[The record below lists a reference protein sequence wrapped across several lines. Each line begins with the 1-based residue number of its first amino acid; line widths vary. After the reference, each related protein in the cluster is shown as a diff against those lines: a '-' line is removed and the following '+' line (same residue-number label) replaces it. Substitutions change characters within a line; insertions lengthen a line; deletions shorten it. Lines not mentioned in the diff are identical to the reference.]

1 MGNIIEVS
9 NVFKTYGTKKVLEK
23 LSFSIE
29 EGKLTTLIGCNGAG
43 KSTTLRLI
51 AGIEGVDSGSVK
63 LFGQN
68 PHAFDFKHRPDTFF
82 IHENMEMTFPVNLL
96 EMVSIY
102 RKIYPRWSNDIFNQ
116 ILKHRKFS
124 IKKQFSELSRGQKMQ
139 FMLMMALASQSKIL
153 LLDEI
158 TAVIDIEGQRYFLE
172 QLKDFTRRGGTV
184 VITTNILSEL
194 NEYADHL
201 LLLQETK
208 LRVDSSIADL
218 KKKFIMLKKL
228 ENHPVFQH
236 PEAALIRKDE
246 SGVELYL
253 IPRHVVDEDTA
264 ILRFK
269 YEHTPRFEDILV
281 LYFQLK
287 NEKFNEKLEVA

>member
-1 MGNIIEVS
+1 MGKIIEVS
-9 NVFKTYGTKKVLEK
+9 KIFKNYGEKKVLEN

-51 AGIEGVDSGSVK
+51 AGIEAVDSGSVK
-63 LFGQN
+63 LFGHN
-68 PHAFDFKHRPDTFF
+68 PYSFEFKCRADTFF

-102 RKIYPRWSNDIFNQ
+102 RNIYPKWSNEIFNE

-124 IKKQFSELSRGQKMQ
+124 VKKQFSELSRGQKMQ
-139 FMLMMALASQSKIL
+139 FMLMMALASQAKVL

-208 LRVDSSIADL
+208 LRVDSCIQDL
-218 KKKFIMLKKL
+218 KRKFIMLKKS
-228 ENHPVFQH
+228 ENHPVFTH
-236 PEAALIRKDE
+236 PEAALIRKDD

-269 YEHTPRFEDILV
+269 HEDTPRFEDILV